1 MSKKNILICISV
13 IVILLAGVAIAV
25 SSLYSGVGADGK
37 DSLDDSRYDLFH
49 AVPSDAVAVLG
60 FSDLEEMVGML
71 SRERHPLAPFVM
83 SGPEAFPDFLS
94 MLSSSDR
101 MPGAKSRTALSLHY
115 NGAFMPLL
123 VIDAGKSGEEMP
135 ENASA
140 LMAMAADAGL
150 YADYVD
156 CSAIVSRDSGLY
168 RRGIV
173 LVSTSD
179 MTVKSARRHLSR
191 NISVADSDGFAE
203 AASAVDGQTL
213 LFVSAGGM
221 DKIFQSV
228 FSGKYRKYSGFF
240 SDVADWV
247 AFSVYSADGF
257 HVYLKGVPSFLDGVE
272 DFMTVFSSLPASDCR
287 VSRMLPSY
295 ALFAAS
301 VPMGDCSA
309 YIDAH
314 DRFVDTRS
322 SAARLESKRR
332 ALGKAAGMAPEDWA
346 SRLSIQEAAVVS
358 FYAGSAVEQAVL
370 LRAGAK
376 DALSMLLDGED
387 AVNMKNYRPQI
398 HPYAYSGFAASLFG
412 TLFSIKD
419 ESFFTYIDGWI
430 ISGSEAAVNEY
441 VSGRALENTLMEYMS
456 DAGLPDR
463 MSGKEM
469 SFASYFSVTESADAA
484 GAIFSKDFA
493 ASLSASAEGI
503 TYEPV
508 TLSVSMVKSMP
519 EISVEIDRVSVR
531 KSKPPVFERD
541 TLVEVSK
548 GPFRVKN
555 SGTGRMNLFYQ
566 QDNLYLCLQEE
577 SGKGIWGAPFS
588 APICG
593 RAGTVDYFANG
604 KLQILFA
611 SGSKLYLIDR
621 LGRFVSPFPVD
632 LGKEILLGPDIY
644 DFNGARR
651 YNVMVLH
658 TDNTIDMYNLQ
669 GRKPQQWKG
678 ITARETIKGLP
689 EPVKVGGKTFWVVR
703 TSLQTLIFPFYGG
716 EPLTAGT
723 GDRMIRTDSKI
734 VPGQGNTVTAV
745 CYDGKEHQFKL

>member
-1 MSKKNILICISV
+1 M
-13 IVILLAGVAIAV
+13 
-25 SSLYSGVGADGK
+25 
-37 DSLDDSRYDLFH
+37 
-49 AVPSDAVAVLG
+49 AVLG
-60 FSDLEEMVGML
+60 FSGLEEMVGML

-247 AFSVYSADGF
+247 AFSVYSADGS

-358 FYAGSAVEQAVL
+358 FC
-370 LRAGAK
+370 
-376 DALSMLLDGED
+376 
-387 AVNMKNYRPQI
+387 
-398 HPYAYSGFAASLFG
+398 
-412 TLFSIKD
+412 
-419 ESFFTYIDGWI
+419 
-430 ISGSEAAVNEY
+430 
-441 VSGRALENTLMEYMS
+441 
-456 DAGLPDR
+456 
-463 MSGKEM
+463 
-469 SFASYFSVTESADAA
+469 
-484 GAIFSKDFA
+484 
-493 ASLSASAEGI
+493 SAS
-503 TYEPV
+503 
-508 TLSVSMVKSMP
+508 
-519 EISVEIDRVSVR
+519 
-531 KSKPPVFERD
+531 
-541 TLVEVSK
+541 
-548 GPFRVKN
+548 
-555 SGTGRMNLFYQ
+555 RM
-566 QDNLYLCLQEE
+566 
-577 SGKGIWGAPFS
+577 
-588 APICG
+588 
-593 RAGTVDYFANG
+593 RAFLLTSTD
-604 KLQILFA
+604 
-611 SGSKLYLIDR
+611 GSSLAAR
-621 LGRFVSPFPVD
+621 L
-632 LGKEILLGPDIY
+632 L
-644 DFNGARR
+644 
-651 YNVMVLH
+651 
-658 TDNTIDMYNLQ
+658 
-669 GRKPQQWKG
+669 
-678 ITARETIKGLP
+678 
-689 EPVKVGGKTFWVVR
+689 
-703 TSLQTLIFPFYGG
+703 
-716 EPLTAGT
+716 
-723 GDRMIRTDSKI
+723 
-734 VPGQGNTVTAV
+734 
-745 CYDGKEHQFKL
+745 

>member
-1 MSKKNILICISV
+1 M
-13 IVILLAGVAIAV
+13 
-25 SSLYSGVGADGK
+25 
-37 DSLDDSRYDLFH
+37 
-49 AVPSDAVAVLG
+49 
-60 FSDLEEMVGML
+60 
-71 SRERHPLAPFVM
+71 
-83 SGPEAFPDFLS
+83 
-94 MLSSSDR
+94 
-101 MPGAKSRTALSLHY
+101 
-115 NGAFMPLL
+115 
-123 VIDAGKSGEEMP
+123 
-135 ENASA
+135 
-140 LMAMAADAGL
+140 
-150 YADYVD
+150 
-156 CSAIVSRDSGLY
+156 
-168 RRGIV
+168 
-173 LVSTSD
+173 
-179 MTVKSARRHLSR
+179 
-191 NISVADSDGFAE
+191 
-203 AASAVDGQTL
+203 
-213 LFVSAGGM
+213 
-221 DKIFQSV
+221 
-228 FSGKYRKYSGFF
+228 
-240 SDVADWV
+240 
-247 AFSVYSADGF
+247 
-257 HVYLKGVPSFLDGVE
+257 
-272 DFMTVFSSLPASDCR
+272 
-287 VSRMLPSY
+287 
-295 ALFAAS
+295 
-301 VPMGDCSA
+301 
-309 YIDAH
+309 
-314 DRFVDTRS
+314 
-322 SAARLESKRR
+322 
-332 ALGKAAGMAPEDWA
+332 
-346 SRLSIQEAAVVS
+346 
-358 FYAGSAVEQAVL
+358 
-370 LRAGAK
+370 
-376 DALSMLLDGED
+376 
-387 AVNMKNYRPQI
+387 
-398 HPYAYSGFAASLFG
+398 
-412 TLFSIKD
+412 
-419 ESFFTYIDGWI
+419 
-430 ISGSEAAVNEY
+430 
-441 VSGRALENTLMEYMS
+441 
-456 DAGLPDR
+456 
-463 MSGKEM
+463 
-469 SFASYFSVTESADAA
+469 
-484 GAIFSKDFA
+484 
-493 ASLSASAEGI
+493 
-503 TYEPV
+503 
-508 TLSVSMVKSMP
+508 
-519 EISVEIDRVSVR
+519 SVR